1 MLETI
6 LSNINSNLER
16 IANHLESKNEG
27 EINQKEDTKQPA
39 PMPVVQPTVR
49 NPIPAPIVQ
58 PIPTVN
64 PINVQSPAVPTSVP
78 QMQVPVSQTV
88 EGFTQ
93 EQLAVAMGNATAAGR
108 HDIVQTIFSTFKV
121 NALMEIKPENYNQ
134 VATMLREAG
143 IQV

>member
-39 PMPVVQPTVR
+39 PMPVAQPVVR
-49 NPIPAPIVQ
+49 NPIPTPIAQ
-58 PIPTVN
+58 PIPTTM
-64 PINVQSPAVPTSVP
+64 PTNIQAP
-78 QMQVPVSQTV
+78 QMPNQQVQVPVSQTV
-88 EGFTQ
+88 EGFTR
-93 EQLAVAMGNATAAGR
+93 EQLAVAMSNATAAGR
-108 HDIVQTIFSTFKV
+108 HDIIQTIFSTFKV
-121 NALMEIKPENYNQ
+121 NTLMAIKPENYNQ

>member
-27 EINQKEDTKQPA
+27 ENTKEDTKQPA
-39 PMPVVQPTVR
+39 STPVSQSNVR
-49 NPIPAPIVQ
+49 NPIPAPMAQ
-58 PIPTVN
+58 PIPTAN
-64 PINVQSPAVPTSVP
+64 PANVQAPVAPTPVP
-78 QMQVPVSQTV
+78 QMQVPVSQPV

-93 EQLAVAMGNATAAGR
+93 EQIAVAMSNASVAGR
-108 HDIVQTIFSTFKV
+108 QDLIQTIFNTFKV
-121 NALMEIKPENYNQ
+121 NTFMGIKPENYNQ

>member
-39 PMPVVQPTVR
+39 PMPVAQPVVR
-49 NPIPAPIVQ
+49 NPIPTPIAQ
-58 PIPTVN
+58 PIPTTM
-64 PINVQSPAVPTSVP
+64 PTNIQAP
-78 QMQVPVSQTV
+78 QMPTPQVPVSQTV

-93 EQLAVAMGNATAAGR
+93 EQLAVAMSNATAAGR